1 MIAIQKNY
9 LVRSRI
15 ELESEWQRF
24 YLFIEPGEKNY
35 GYYRKEIIPQSN
47 A

>member
-24 YLFIEPGEKNY
+24 YLFIEPGEKELWILQERNY
-35 GYYRKEIIPQSN
+35 S
-47 A
+47 